1 MRVTEQSRLSN
12 QVEYLNTASE
22 RMERIQEQLASG
34 KRIERASDD
43 PSGAAL
49 ALSHRKSIAFEAQ
62 MRRNMEN
69 GTAFLNATESA
80 LDGATELLQRARE
93 LSIQAANGTNGPSER
108 VSIAAEMGQIVQGL
122 AQIGNSNFG
131 GAYIFSGF
139 QTQTAAFQ
147 VTGTPPTAIAYQ
159 GDAGQR
165 THRISTQDTVATN
178 VVGSTAFGS
187 IFTDLIALRDNLS
200 SNAPIATISAGIA
213 NIDSALDRV
222 LNARADVGSRIN
234 RFESSKS
241 RSEDTDTSLQDLRAN
256 IEDIDLGE
264 TIVKMTAQQNA
275 LQAALGAIGRNSNN
289 TLLNF
294 LR

>member
-1 MRVTEQSRLSN
+1 MRITEQSRLSN
-12 QVEYLNTASE
+12 QVDYLNSAAE
-22 RMERIQEQLASG
+22 RMDRIQQQLATG

-49 ALSHRKSIAFEAQ
+49 ALSHRKSIAFETQ

-69 GTAFLNATESA
+69 GTAFLNVTESA
-80 LDGATELLQRARE
+80 LNGATEILQRARE
-93 LSIQAANGTNGPSER
+93 LSVQAANGTNGPSER
-108 VSIAAEMGQIVQGL
+108 ASISAEVGQLIQGL
-122 AQIGNSNFG
+122 AQVGNSNFG

-147 VTGTPPTAIAYQ
+147 LTGTPPTAITYQ
-159 GDAGQR
+159 GDSGQR
-165 THRISTQDTVATN
+165 MHRISAQDTVATN

-200 SNAPIATISAGIA
+200 ANAPVATISAGIA

-222 LNARADVGSRIN
+222 LLARADVGGRIN
-234 RFESSKS
+234 RFESSKA
-241 RSEDTDTSLQDLRAN
+241 RSEDTDTSLQGLRSN

-264 TIVKMTAQQNA
+264 TIVRMTAQQNA

-289 TLLNF
+289 SLLNF